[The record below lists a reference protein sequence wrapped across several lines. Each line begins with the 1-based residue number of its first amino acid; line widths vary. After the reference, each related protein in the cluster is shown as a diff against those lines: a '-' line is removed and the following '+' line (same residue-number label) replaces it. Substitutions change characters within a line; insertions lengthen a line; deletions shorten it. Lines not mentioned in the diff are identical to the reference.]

1 MTPFENFIRAFTSPK
16 ASFFYFVSACA
27 WLIIVTIIAVSSSFI
42 FKPYLGLAYG
52 LGTALWLYGNGRL
65 IEYFMVSVP
74 EVTGLV
80 TLNLL
85 TGRMNAYGAGLHFV
99 LPWEQ
104 VKVGNYINLRVV
116 KTDIMTETF
125 PSKDGPVIILKWF
138 LQYASSVELLTAY
151 IAVSEEV
158 INDGLNE
165 VASSFLTMK
174 IRDMAAEDVRDKE
187 KKKALENDL
196 FEHFRQTVTIPVLQP
211 DGSSKDSPLEDY
223 YGISIKLV
231 TIADADFEADYQKA
245 RSTDQIMKKYKE
257 TADSIKGDD
266 GSITHKEALDSV
278 LMVAGKG
285 VTKTVTQE
293 TKVFDVTP
301 AVASVLKAVAETMVS
316 RKEV

>member
-1 MTPFENFIRAFTSPK
+1 MTPFKKFIEAFTSPK
-16 ASFFYFVSACA
+16 ASFFYSVSACA
-27 WLIIVTIIAVSSSFI
+27 WLIIVMAIAVPSSFY
-42 FKPYLGLAYG
+42 FKHFLVLGLG
-52 LGTALWLYGNGRL
+52 LGTALWLYGNGKV
-65 IEYFMVSVP
+65 IKYFMVSVP

-85 TGRMNAYGAGLHFV
+85 TGRMNAYGAGLHFI

-104 VKVGNYINLRVV
+104 VKEGNYINLRVV

-125 PSKDGPVIILKWF
+125 PSKDGPVMIVKWF

-174 IRDMAAEDVRDKE
+174 IRDMNAEDVRDKE
-187 KKKALENDL
+187 EKKALENDL
-196 FEHFRQTVTIPVLQP
+196 FEHFRQTVTIPVIQP
-211 DGSSKDSPLEDY
+211 DGTSKDIPLEEY

-231 TIADADFEADYQKA
+231 TIADADFEPDYQKA
-245 RSTDQIMKKYKE
+245 RSTDQVMRKFRE
-257 TADSIKGDD
+257 TAEGIKGTD
-266 GSITHKEALDSV
+266 GSITSKDAFDNV

-301 AVASVLKAVAETMVS
+301 AVVSAVKAVAETLVS